1 MPRPL
6 NPRQERFC
14 EEYVVD
20 LSATAAASRAGY
32 APASAGQLMLNP
44 RVLARIDELKAARSA
59 RVRLTADDV
68 LSEYAKVAFSD
79 IRGVLTVS
87 TDGVRIH
94 PSDTW
99 TDSQAATVSE
109 VHEDKDGRIKLKMH
123 SKLHALDMIG
133 KHLGMFIDR
142 KLVNIKPIEDMS
154 ETELAMLVG
163 EEAE

>member
-44 RVLARIDELKAARSA
+44 RVLARIDELKAVRSE
-59 RVRLTADDV
+59 RVSIKSDDV
-68 LSEYAKVAFSD
+68 LAGLMHEATAGDMTEPNASR
-79 IRGVLTVS
+79 IRAWEL
-87 TDGVRIH
+87 
-94 PSDTW
+94 
-99 TDSQAATVSE
+99 
-109 VHEDKDGRIKLKMH
+109 
-123 SKLHALDMIG
+123 IG
-133 KHLGMFIDR
+133 KHLGLFVDR
-142 KLVNIKPIEDMS
+142 GIVGIKPIETMS